1 MNYEAIKKGIKNL
14 EIQGAENIAIAAV
27 EALSQILAKTND
39 LKKIKKAYAELIS
52 LRATE
57 PALRNSL
64 NYLLANYKKE
74 KNCAAKVKKHFTD
87 SQKRI
92 AKYGAKKILSGM
104 NVFTHCHS
112 STVENIIIEAHKQG
126 KRFTV
131 YNTETRPKYQG
142 RKTATNLA
150 KAGVKVVHMVDSA
163 GRTALKKADIFLYG
177 CDSLSSEGKTIN
189 KIGTEMLAEAAN
201 KARIPVYCCTNT
213 WKFNP
218 QTIQGFEE
226 AIEERDPKEVW
237 PDAPK
242 GVTIFNPAFEIISP
256 DIITGVITEIGI
268 YKPEN
273 IVNQIMVVYP
283 WLLEIDQDS
292 L

>member
-14 EIQGAENIAIAAV
+14 EIQGAENIAVAATD
-27 EALSQILAKTND
+27 ALSQVLAKTHD
-39 LKKIKKAYAELIS
+39 RKKIKKAYGELIS
-52 LRATE
+52 LRSTE

-64 NYLLANYKKE
+64 NYLLANYGKE
-74 KNCAAKVKKHFTD
+74 KNCAAKVKKHFAK

-92 AKYGAKKILSGM
+92 AEFGEKKILNGM

-112 STVENIIIEAHKQG
+112 STVENIIIEAHRQG

-142 RKTATNLA
+142 RKTAANIA
-150 KAGVKVVHMVDSA
+150 KAGIKVIHMVDSA

-201 KARIPVYCCTNT
+201 KAGIPVYCCTNT

-218 QTIQGFEE
+218 QTIEGFEE
-226 AIEERDPKEVW
+226 VIEERDPKEVW
-237 PDAPK
+237 PDTPK
-242 GVTIFNPAFEIISP
+242 GVTIFNPAFEIVSP

-268 YKPEN
+268 FKPES
-273 IVNQIMVVYP
+273 IVNRIAVVYP
-283 WLLEIDQDS
+283 WLVETHPDS